1 MPLDHDYKNS
11 RLKSKLGH
19 GGETEAYNATGKE
32 QAPQSSLDLT
42 TTTRLRF
49 PVRDVDKVLT
59 SLSTEPAHAS

>member
-32 QAPQSSLDLT
+32 QAPTHNPHWTLPQQLGFAFQYVMLI
-42 TTTRLRF
+42 R
-49 PVRDVDKVLT
+49 
-59 SLSTEPAHAS
+59 